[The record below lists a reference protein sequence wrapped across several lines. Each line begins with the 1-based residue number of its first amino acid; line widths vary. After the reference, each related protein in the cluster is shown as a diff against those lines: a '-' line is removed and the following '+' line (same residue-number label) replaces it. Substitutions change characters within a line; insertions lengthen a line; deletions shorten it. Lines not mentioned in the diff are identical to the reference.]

1 MSQLMSMC
9 TLMSP
14 APPDDGLVNGSI
26 LRRQGRDHHGR
37 ESRDVGEA
45 VRGEGPGGHE
55 AAREAQRRRLEEDHV
70 GGEVAGLRRGASHRD
85 EPRGDRQPAQVRRL
99 RSAQAVDRDERHRP
113 DERQAREGVRHR
125 RQGRDAGAAQEE
137 RGDGRLPGARPGR
150 HGARPLRRGPQGDA
164 ADDHRADGGRHPVR
178 PHRRARRQHQE
189 DRQRLSARGHR
200 SLRPPR
206 PPQRAAR
213 RAQREPPAP
222 ARAVRCGGLRRLSPR
237 RASRDTARD
246 GPGAGYLPRRRH
258 AAHPAHPPGAVRLLP
273 AALRPAP
280 ADRGDLHARSDVG
293 RALRPRR
300 RPRDRAVR
308 DGVLR
313 SASLRDGGDLSR
325 GTRGDPGRADQRRP
339 RAPRSAL
346 HVPQGADGAEAVPET
361 ASADLVRARAR
372 ARCRVGGHERRA
384 RAHQP
389 SGRGRDGAV
398 RALSRGLAAQ
408 AGERTDAEARHDA
421 PRGGGGHRR
430 RGRGHR
436 PDELRHVVRQSHEA
450 LARLRLLADPL
461 RARLRRGAPARPRR
475 GRHRRARARGAGAPD
490 RGQHLHLSRHPPDLR
505 RRHRGPGGG
514 LDRPLRE
521 RGASAPDRAH
531 AQVLGPLAM
540 DRSLRDDVRVIALI
554 GSGHMVSHFLQ
565 LTLPPLFPLLRD
577 ELGVSWVALGVISS
591 VFYAVSG
598 LAQPVA
604 GFFVDHF
611 GARRVLLA
619 GMVLAAVAIASAGLA
634 PSYWA
639 LLPLAG
645 LAGLG
650 NSVFHPADY
659 SMLNATVSGRRIAR
673 AYSVHQISGNIG
685 WVLAPVLVGS
695 VTHLANWR
703 IALLAA
709 GGAALLATLVI
720 ALQTR
725 GLGAPMPPLPRAH
738 GTGLRADL
746 RMLMAVPILMA
757 FGYFVLLTASTGG
770 IQTFAV
776 PALGMIYRAPL
787 VLATGA
793 LTVYLF
799 GNASGVLTGGFLADR
814 ATRHDLVASGAL
826 PLGAISVVMAMTG
839 FSMGVT
845 APSRDMLV
853 RAATPRGSS
862 GKVFGFVYSGLD
874 VGSLIAPPVYGW
886 FLDRGEPRAMFV
898 VIAAVM
904 LVMIATVVQVRRRVV
919 SAQPAPAGGE

>member
-1 MSQLMSMC
+1 
-9 TLMSP
+9 
-14 APPDDGLVNGSI
+14 
-26 LRRQGRDHHGR
+26 
-37 ESRDVGEA
+37 
-45 VRGEGPGGHE
+45 
-55 AAREAQRRRLEEDHV
+55 
-70 GGEVAGLRRGASHRD
+70 
-85 EPRGDRQPAQVRRL
+85 
-99 RSAQAVDRDERHRP
+99 
-113 DERQAREGVRHR
+113 
-125 RQGRDAGAAQEE
+125 
-137 RGDGRLPGARPGR
+137 
-150 HGARPLRRGPQGDA
+150 
-164 ADDHRADGGRHPVR
+164 
-178 PHRRARRQHQE
+178 
-189 DRQRLSARGHR
+189 
-200 SLRPPR
+200 
-206 PPQRAAR
+206 
-213 RAQREPPAP
+213 
-222 ARAVRCGGLRRLSPR
+222 
-237 RASRDTARD
+237 
-246 GPGAGYLPRRRH
+246 
-258 AAHPAHPPGAVRLLP
+258 
-273 AALRPAP
+273 
-280 ADRGDLHARSDVG
+280 
-293 RALRPRR
+293 
-300 RPRDRAVR
+300 
-308 DGVLR
+308 
-313 SASLRDGGDLSR
+313 
-325 GTRGDPGRADQRRP
+325 
-339 RAPRSAL
+339 
-346 HVPQGADGAEAVPET
+346 
-361 ASADLVRARAR
+361 
-372 ARCRVGGHERRA
+372 
-384 RAHQP
+384 
-389 SGRGRDGAV
+389 
-398 RALSRGLAAQ
+398 
-408 AGERTDAEARHDA
+408 
-421 PRGGGGHRR
+421 
-430 RGRGHR
+430 
-436 PDELRHVVRQSHEA
+436 
-450 LARLRLLADPL
+450 
-461 RARLRRGAPARPRR
+461 
-475 GRHRRARARGAGAPD
+475 
-490 RGQHLHLSRHPPDLR
+490 
-505 RRHRGPGGG
+505 
-514 LDRPLRE
+514 
-521 RGASAPDRAH
+521 
-531 AQVLGPLAM
+531 M

-611 GARRVLLA
+611 GARRVLLS

-659 SMLNATVSGRRIAR
+659 SMLNAAVSGRRIAR
-673 AYSVHQISGNIG
+673 AYSVHQISGNLG
-685 WVLAPVLVGS
+685 WVLAPVLVGT

-703 IALLAA
+703 IALLTA

-770 IQTFAV
+770 IQTFVV
-776 PALGMIYRAPL
+776 PALGMIYHAPL

-814 ATRHDLVASGAL
+814 ATRHDLVAAGGVLCAATLMVVLASGAL

-904 LVMIATVVQVRRRVV
+904 VVMIATVVQVRRRVV
-919 SAQPAPAGGE
+919 TAQPAPAGGE